1 MDFFEAQDQ
10 AKTNT
15 TRLVVLFVVAVVAI
29 IVITNVLVLV
39 VLRLSAEGSTLGLP
53 QGDFFGFS
61 WDVFLVIGAAITT
74 VIVIGSLYKLFT
86 LRGGGKKIAEN
97 MNGKLVL
104 SGEDDLKKQQLLNV
118 VEEMA
123 IASGTPVPPVY
134 LINETGINA
143 FAAGYSPTDAV
154 IGVTQGAVDTLDRDE
169 MQGVIAHEFSHILNG
184 DMRMNLRLV
193 GVLHGILIL
202 RLIGEALLR
211 GNRSSSRS
219 NNSKGN
225 LPLGLVFLIVG
236 WVGWYFGSLIKAA
249 VSRQREFLADASA
262 VQFTRNPNGIAAA
275 LMKIHTNTTQSFIT
289 RPAGRE
295 FNHAFFEAGSKSDL
309 RGAGATHPPIRD
321 RIQAIL
327 PRWDGSYDLIKS
339 TLEEKDSGIDSW
351 AQQQKQAPGEGA
363 GQTNKAEAFAG
374 GITSVILADAL
385 LNQIGNPTPAHI
397 DYADKVLQAM
407 PQKLLEAAHDLSGA
421 RAVLYLLVLSKASDC
436 REAQIKLLAEN
447 ADPGVH
453 VEVIRLSK
461 SVNSIDAEHRLPV
474 ATIAISTLRQLS
486 DAQYARFK
494 ANFQKLIHI
503 DKKISLLE
511 WSLQRIIFHNLD
523 ASFDENRPNKIGRK
537 SLNTV
542 KQSLAVLQSVL
553 AYSNNQE
560 NISSGQA
567 FTRGTNELD
576 IGLVFLEKEDISF
589 SKLDKA
595 LDELSL
601 LKPLEKPRLLK
612 ACVATV
618 SADNQIKPIEAE
630 MVRAIAA
637 TLDCPMPPLLPDE
650 PKNGN

>member
-39 VLRLSAEGSTLGLP
+39 VLRVSAEGTTAGLP
-53 QGDFFGFS
+53 QGDFFGFR
-61 WDVFLVIGAAITT
+61 WDVFLFIGAAIAA

-104 SGEDDLKKQQLLNV
+104 SGDDDLKKQQLLNV

-134 LINETGINA
+134 LIDETGINA
-143 FAAGYSPTDAV
+143 FAAGYSPADAV
-154 IGVTQGAVDTLDRDE
+154 IGITQGAVDSLDRDE

-184 DMRMNLRLV
+184 DMRLNLRLV

-219 NNSKGN
+219 SNSKGN

-236 WVGWYFGSLIKAA
+236 WVGWYFGGLIKAA

-289 RPAGRE
+289 RPASRE
-295 FNHAFFEAGSKSDL
+295 FNHALFEAGSKSDM
-309 RGAGATHPPIRD
+309 RGAGATHPPTED
-321 RIQAIL
+321 RIRAIL
-327 PRWDGSYDLIKS
+327 PRWDGSYDLIRDS
-339 TLEEKDSGIDSW
+339 VGEKESGVDNW
-351 AQQQKQAPGEGA
+351 AQQQNEGQAQDESKPA
-363 GQTNKAEAFAG
+363 KAEAFAG

-397 DYADKVLQAM
+397 DYADKILQAV
-407 PQKLLEAAHDLSGA
+407 PEKLLEAAHDLSGA
-421 RAVLYLLVLSKASDC
+421 RAVIYLLVLSKDETT
-436 REAQIKLLAEN
+436 RDAQIKLLAEN

-453 VEVIRLSK
+453 VELIRLSQ
-461 SVNSIDAEHRLPV
+461 SVSAVDPDHRLPV
-474 ATIAISTLRQLS
+474 ATIAMSTLRQLS

-494 ANFQKLIHI
+494 TNFQKLIHI
-503 DKKISLLE
+503 DKKISLME
-511 WSLQRIIFHNLD
+511 WSLQKIVFHNLD
-523 ASFDENRPNKIGRK
+523 ASFDGKRNRLGRK
-537 SLNTV
+537 SLKVV
-542 KQSLAVLQSVL
+542 KESLALLLSVL
-553 AYSNNQE
+553 AHSNAQE
-560 NISSGQA
+560 NLSAGQA
-567 FTRGTNELD
+567 FTRGTNKLG

-589 SKLDKA
+589 SKLDTA
-595 LDELSL
+595 LDELCL
-601 LKPLEKPRLLK
+601 VKPLEKPLLLK
-612 ACVATV
+612 ACV
-618 SADNQIKPIEAE
+618 E
-630 MVRAIAA
+630 
-637 TLDCPMPPLLPDE
+637 
-650 PKNGN
+650 